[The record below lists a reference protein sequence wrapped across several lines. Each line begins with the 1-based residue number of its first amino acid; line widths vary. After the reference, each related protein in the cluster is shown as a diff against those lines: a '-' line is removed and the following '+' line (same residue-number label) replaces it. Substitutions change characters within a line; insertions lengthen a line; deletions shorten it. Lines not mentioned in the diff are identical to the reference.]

1 MEERS
6 LNFIEQIVEKDLQ
19 DKKNDGRIQ
28 TRFPPEPNGYLHIG
42 HVKAICMDFGIA
54 ERYNGVCN
62 LRFDDTNPVKED
74 VEYVDSIRNDIH
86 WLGFR
91 WGEIYYASDY
101 FEQLYD
107 LAIRFIK
114 AGLAYVDEQTA
125 EQIAEQ
131 KGTPTEPGTPSP
143 YRDRPIEENLRLFE
157 AMQRGEIEEGKMVLR
172 AKIDMANPNMH
183 FRDPIMY
190 RIITSHPHHRTG
202 HRWNVYPM
210 YDFAHGQSDYF
221 EGVTHSICTLEFV
234 VHRPLYDYF
243 VDQIIRFKAEDEQK
257 AFEDYNYRPRQ
268 YEFNRLNIT
277 YTVMSKR
284 KMLQLVKEGLVA
296 GWDDPRMPTVCGL
309 RRRGYTAQA
318 IRSFI
323 DKIGYTKVEG
333 MIDVGL
339 LEHTIRE
346 NLKETAPRVCAIFDP
361 VKLVI
366 TNYNGGSETIV
377 AENIDGHPEL
387 GTREMTFARE
397 LYIERGDFLE
407 EADKNFFRLSPGGRE
422 VRLKS
427 AYIIQ
432 AIGCEKDADG
442 RITTVYAT
450 YDPESKSGTEGGN
463 RKTKATINW
472 VECSSCIDVEAR
484 LYDRLF
490 ACENPSAEEGDF
502 RDLLNPDSLRVVTCK
517 AESAL
522 RCEMHEP
529 EYIDGIAQVHHYQ
542 LLKQGYFVVDPDTTA
557 SKLVLNRTA
566 SLKDNW
572 QK

>member
-1 MEERS
+1 M
-6 LNFIEQIVEKDLQ
+6 NFIEEIVEKDLQ
-19 DKKNDGRIQ
+19 EGLNDGRIQ

-54 ERYNGVCN
+54 EKYNGICN

-74 VEYVDSIRNDIH
+74 VEYVDSITNDIA

-91 WGEIYYASDY
+91 WGKIFYASDY
-101 FEQLYD
+101 FDRLYD

-114 AGLAYVDEQTA
+114 EGKAYVDEQTA
-125 EQIAEQ
+125 EEIAAQ
-131 KGTPTEPGTPSP
+131 KGTPTQAGQNSP
-143 YRDRPIEENLRLFE
+143 YRDRPIEENLRLFQ
-157 AMQRGEIEEGKMVLR
+157 AMQNGEIEEGKMVLR

-183 FRDPIMY
+183 FRDPIIY

-202 HRWNVYPM
+202 KRWNVYPM

-234 VHRPLYDYF
+234 VHRPLYDWFIDQF
-243 VDQIIRFKAEDEQK
+243 VPQGE
-257 AFEDYNYRPRQ
+257 YRPHQ

-339 LEHTIRE
+339 LEHTVRE
-346 NLKETAPRVCAIFDP
+346 CLKETAPRVCAIFDP

-366 TNYNGGSETIV
+366 TNYPEGQIENIT
-377 AENIDGHPEL
+377 AENIDGKPEV
-387 GTREMTFARE
+387 GTRQMPFGKE
-397 LYIERGDFLE
+397 LWIEREDFRQE
-407 EADKNFFRLSPGGRE
+407 GDKNFYRLSPMGRE
-422 VRLKS
+422 VRLKN

-432 AIGCEKDADG
+432 ATGCEQDAEG
-442 RITTVYAT
+442 NITTVYAT
-450 YDPESKSGTEGGN
+450 YDPTSKSGTEGGN

-472 VECSSCIDVEAR
+472 VECTTAIDAQAR

-490 ACENPSAEEGDF
+490 AVENPSADERDF
-502 RDLLNPDSLRVVTCK
+502 RELLNPDSLKVTTCK
-517 AESAL
+517 VESAL
-522 RCEMHEP
+522 SNAKMQDHF
-529 EYIDGIAQVHHYQ
+529 QF
-542 LLKQGYFVVDPDTTA
+542 LKQGYFVVDDDST
-557 SKLVLNRTA
+557 KEQLIFNRTA

-572 QK
+572 LKK

>member
-1 MEERS
+1 MEQERIVETGKEERS
-6 LNFIEQIVEKDLQ
+6 LNFIEQIVEKDLAEG
-19 DKKNDGRIQ
+19 KNNGRIQ

-54 ERYNGVCN
+54 EKYNGVCN

-91 WGEIYYASDY
+91 WGQIYYASDY
-101 FEQLYD
+101 FQQLYD
-107 LAIRFIK
+107 LAISFIK
-114 AGLAYVDEQTA
+114 EGKAYVDEQTA
-125 EQIAEQ
+125 EQIAAQ
-131 KGTPTEPGTPSP
+131 KGTPTEPGVASP
-143 YRDRPIEENLRLFE
+143 YRDRPVEENLRLFQ
-157 AMQRGEIEEGKMVLR
+157 AMQNGEIEDGRMVLR

-190 RIITSHPHHRTG
+190 RIITTHPHHRTG
-202 HRWNVYPM
+202 RTWNVYPM

-234 VHRPLYDYF
+234 VHRPLYDWF
-243 VDQIIRFKAEDEQK
+243 IDQFADS
-257 AFEDYNYRPRQ
+257 DYRPHQ

-309 RRRGYTAQA
+309 RRRGYSARA
-318 IRSFI
+318 IRAFI

-333 MIDVGL
+333 MIDLGL
-339 LEHTIRE
+339 LEHTVRE
-346 NLKETAPRVCAIFDP
+346 DLKETAPRVCAIFDP
-361 VKLVI
+361 VKLVL
-366 TNYNGGSETIV
+366 TNYEGAGETIV
-377 AENIDGHPEL
+377 AENIDGKPEL
-387 GTREMTFARE
+387 GTREMPFGRE
-397 LYIERGDFLE
+397 LYIERGDFQE
-407 EADKNFFRLSPGGRE
+407 EGDKNFYRLSPGGRE
-422 VRLKS
+422 VRLKA

-432 AIGCEKDADG
+432 ATGCDKDADG
-442 RITTVYAT
+442 RVTTVYAT
-450 YDPESKSGTEGGN
+450 YDPQSKSGTEGGN
-463 RKTKATINW
+463 RKTKSTINW
-472 VECSSCIDVEAR
+472 VACDACIEAEAR

-490 ACENPSAEEGDF
+490 AVENPSAEEGDF
-502 RDLLNPDSLRVVTCK
+502 RELLNPDSLHVVTCK
-517 AESAL
+517 VEQALKKEMQPLPVNDGVAE
-522 RCEMHEP
+522 
-529 EYIDGIAQVHHYQ
+529 QHHYQ
-542 LLKQGYFVVDPDTTA
+542 FLKQGYFVVDPDTT
-557 SKLVLNRTA
+557 SDKLVFNRTA